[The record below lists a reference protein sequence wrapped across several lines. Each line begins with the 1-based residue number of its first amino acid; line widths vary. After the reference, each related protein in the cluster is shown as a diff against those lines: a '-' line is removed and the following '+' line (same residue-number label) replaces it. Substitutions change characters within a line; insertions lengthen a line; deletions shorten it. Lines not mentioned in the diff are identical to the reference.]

1 MLSDFCGLVRT
12 RGRNSLINSK
22 LENRRRTSK
31 LPKYF
36 ADLSLLNIRSY
47 DIHGVSNAWSA
58 IGATWRGIIG
68 DGLHGWLW
76 SAMSPRSFNI

>member
-22 LENRRRTSK
+22 MENRRRTSK

-36 ADLSLLNIRSY
+36 ADLSLLNIISY
-47 DIHGVSNAWSA
+47 DIHGVPLKVFLVFFYSNKAKLISE
-58 IGATWRGIIG
+58 
-68 DGLHGWLW
+68 LE
-76 SAMSPRSFNI
+76 